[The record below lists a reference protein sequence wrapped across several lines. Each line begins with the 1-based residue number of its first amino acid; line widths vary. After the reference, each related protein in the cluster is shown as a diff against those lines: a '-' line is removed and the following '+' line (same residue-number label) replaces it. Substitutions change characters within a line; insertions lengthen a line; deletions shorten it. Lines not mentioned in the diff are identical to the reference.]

1 MKTRNI
7 FVLMAEAFLFTMTA
21 CSNSTIDI
29 DNTPD
34 INAMPNPLPAKGEA
48 RLFTTTADGVKT
60 LSETTAEVKSGTNMA
75 PTTLQID
82 PSKQYQSIDGFG
94 FAITYSTCYN
104 LLKMTPEARKDFLT
118 RTYSPQNG
126 YGASYARIS
135 IGCNDFSST
144 EYSLCDEEGLE
155 HFALQK
161 DETEYVIPILKEI
174 LEINPDLKIIAAPW
188 TCPKWMKVEDLK
200 TRKPYDSWIS
210 GQLNP
215 DYYQDYATYF
225 VKWLDAFKQAGHPNV
240 YVGTVEAYPD
250 ARAVLEQL
258 GKKNIRR
265 VYLTPFMLVAGDHAC
280 NDLAGEDE
288 DSWNSLFKA
297 RGYETCCIL
306 KGLGEYDGICDLYIR
321 HARQALLQP

>member
-118 RTYSPQNG
+118 RTYSPQ
-126 YGASYARIS
+126 A
-135 IGCNDFSST
+135 T
-144 EYSLCDEEGLE
+144 PEY
-155 HFALQK
+155 
-161 DETEYVIPILKEI
+161 P
-174 LEINPDLKIIAAPW
+174 
-188 TCPKWMKVEDLK
+188 
-200 TRKPYDSWIS
+200 
-210 GQLNP
+210 
-215 DYYQDYATYF
+215 
-225 VKWLDAFKQAGHPNV
+225 
-240 YVGTVEAYPD
+240 
-250 ARAVLEQL
+250 
-258 GKKNIRR
+258 
-265 VYLTPFMLVAGDHAC
+265 
-280 NDLAGEDE
+280 
-288 DSWNSLFKA
+288 
-297 RGYETCCIL
+297 
-306 KGLGEYDGICDLYIR
+306 
-321 HARQALLQP
+321 